1 MKVLLFLSLL
11 GAAMYGALLVSHDF
25 LLRDRAKDPS
35 FAQSLGDA
43 SDRRLRSWG
52 SDLPALTNSSS
63 QVSSLPLRTPTA
75 TTSAHES
82 SKDPASTAGAVI
94 PSETNLSP
102 ELGRAAYMP
111 PESAKVT
118 IAARAHSAPS
128 ISSPIVHF
136 YPRGTALQVLA
147 RENDWVQVIDRAS
160 GESGW
165 VLDQY
170 LIETESGG
178 TQTAL
183 ETSKTTDPMTIKPM
197 PSARKSARGHKP
209 QVRNTES
216 VALARFDRRW
226 DRRPQ
231 RRGGFG
237 LFFFGRFARA
247 E

>member
-1 MKVLLFLSLL
+1 MKGLLFLSFV
-11 GAAMYGALLVSHDF
+11 GAALYGGLLVSHDF
-25 LLRDRAKDPS
+25 LSNNRAKDRS
-35 FAQSLGDA
+35 FAQSLGNA

-63 QVSSLPLRTPTA
+63 QLSSLPLSTPTA
-75 TTSAHES
+75 TTSTHES
-82 SKDPASTAGAVI
+82 SKDSAPTTGGVI
-94 PSETNLSP
+94 PSETTLSP
-102 ELGRAAYMP
+102 ELGSAAYIP

-118 IAARAHSAPS
+118 IAARAHSTPS
-128 ISSPIVHF
+128 ISSPTVHF
-136 YPRGTALQVLA
+136 YPRGTALQVLD

-160 GESGW
+160 GASGW

-170 LIETESGG
+170 LIETEGAG

-183 ETSKTTDPMTIKPM
+183 ETSKAAEPMRNKPV
-197 PSARKSARGHKP
+197 PSARKRIRGPRP
-209 QVRNTES
+209 QVRNPES
-216 VALARFDRRW
+216 VALARLDRRW
-226 DRRPQ
+226 ERRAG

>member
-35 FAQSLGDA
+35 FARSLGDA

-63 QVSSLPLRTPTA
+63 QPLPLPTPTA

-82 SKDPASTAGAVI
+82 SKDPAPAAGAVN
-94 PSETNLSP
+94 PSETTISA
-102 ELGRAAYMP
+102 EFGRAAYMP

-128 ISSPIVHF
+128 ISSPILHF
-136 YPRGTALQVLA
+136 YPRGMTLQVLA

-183 ETSKTTDPMTIKPM
+183 ENSKAAEPMTTKPV
-197 PSARKSARGHKP
+197 PSARKRVRGPKP
-209 QVRNTES
+209 QVRNPES
-216 VALARFDRRW
+216 VALARLDRRW
-226 DRRPQ
+226 DRRAE
-231 RRGGFG
+231 RRGGLG

-247 E
+247 Q

>member
-11 GAAMYGALLVSHDF
+11 GAAMYGALLLSHDF

-35 FAQSLGDA
+35 FARSLGDA

-63 QVSSLPLRTPTA
+63 QPLPLPTPTA

-82 SKDPASTAGAVI
+82 SKDPAPAAGAVI
-94 PSETNLSP
+94 PSETNASP

-128 ISSPIVHF
+128 ISSPILHF
-136 YPRGTALQVLA
+136 YPRGMTLQVLA

-183 ETSKTTDPMTIKPM
+183 ETSKATDPMTIKPM
-197 PSARKSARGHKP
+197 PSARKTARGHKP

-226 DRRPQ
+226 DRRVQ

-247 E
+247 D

>member
-1 MKVLLFLSLL
+1 MKGLLFLSLV
-11 GAAMYGALLVSHDF
+11 GAAIYGALLVSHDF
-25 LLRDRAKDPS
+25 LLRDRAKGPS

-63 QVSSLPLRTPTA
+63 QVSSLPTPTA
-75 TTSAHES
+75 TTSAHEG
-82 SKDPASTAGAVI
+82 SKDLAPTAGAVI
-94 PSETNLSP
+94 PSK

-111 PESAKVT
+111 PEAKVT

-136 YPRGTALQVLA
+136 YPRGTALQVLD

-178 TQTAL
+178 TQIAL
-183 ETSKTTDPMTIKPM
+183 ETSKATDPMTIKPM
-197 PSARKSARGHKP
+197 PSSRKTARGHKP

-226 DRRPQ
+226 DRRVQ

-247 E
+247 D

>member
-1 MKVLLFLSLL
+1 MKVLLFLSFL
-11 GAAMYGALLVSHDF
+11 GAAMYGALLVSHD
-25 LLRDRAKDPS
+25 LLQSDRSRHRS
-35 FAQSLGDA
+35 FDQSLGDA
-43 SDRRLRSWG
+43 SERRLRSWG
-52 SDLPALTNSSS
+52 TDLPALTTSSS
-63 QVSSLPLRTPTA
+63 QLNGRRVAA
-75 TTSAHES
+75 TDSPES
-82 SKDPASTAGAVI
+82 SKDSAPVTEAVA
-94 PSETNLSP
+94 PSETTLSR

-136 YPRGTALQVLA
+136 YSRGTTLQVLD

-183 ETSKTTDPMTIKPM
+183 ENSKAAEPMTTKPV
-197 PSARKSARGHKP
+197 PSARKRVRGPKP
-209 QVRNTES
+209 QVRNPES
-216 VALARFDRRW
+216 VALARLDRRW
-226 DRRPQ
+226 DRRAE